1 MVYLKRN
8 FLWVIYFIFVAV
20 AIANRGDE
28 YLIQSS
34 SPFPLGKYVVWML
47 YLGFLGYSIYCSTV
61 ENFFGTLKKLYP
73 FRWARQIGLDLYI
86 GLILSLGLI
95 YFNEGSIVI
104 VLFWL
109 LPTLIYANLS
119 ILLYVALNYDV
130 LVSNFV

>member
-1 MVYLKRN
+1 MAYLKRN

-20 AIANRGDE
+20 AIVNRGDE
-28 YLIQSS
+28 HLILSS
-34 SPFPLGKYVVWML
+34 SSFPMGKYAVWVL

-73 FRWARQIGLDLYI
+73 FRWARQIGLDLYL

-104 VLFWL
+104 VLFWVF
-109 LPTLIYANLS
+109 PTLIYANLS